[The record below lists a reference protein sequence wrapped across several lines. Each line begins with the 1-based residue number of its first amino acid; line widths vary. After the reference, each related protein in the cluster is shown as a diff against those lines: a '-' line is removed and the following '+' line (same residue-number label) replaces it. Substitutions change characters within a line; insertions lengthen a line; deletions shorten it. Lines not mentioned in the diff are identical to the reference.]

1 METVMS
7 YWLKMHRSLTGDVV
21 VAVCDSE
28 LVGLKL
34 RVRDGYEVF
43 VSPDFYMG
51 RMVDW
56 EGVKSAIEGATIINL
71 LGNDV
76 VSRAI
81 SDGLVCESACIEVGG
96 IKHVQLFR

>member
-1 METVMS
+1 MS
-7 YWLKMHRSLTGDVV
+7 YWVKTHRSLTGEIV

-28 LVGLKL
+28 LLGVRL
-34 RVRDGYEVF
+34 RVRDGYEAL

-51 RMVDW
+51 KRVDW
-56 EGVKSAIEGATIINL
+56 EGVKMALEEATIVNL

-81 SDGLVCESACIEVGG
+81 LEGIVDESACIEVGG
-96 IKHVQLFR
+96 IKHVQLFK

>member
-1 METVMS
+1 MS
-7 YWLKMHRSLTGDVV
+7 YWMKMHRSLTGEVV

-28 LVGLKL
+28 LLGSRLK
-34 RVRDGYEVF
+34 VRDGYEVS

-51 RMVDW
+51 RVVDW
-56 EGVKSAIEGATIINL
+56 EGVKKAMEDATIVNL

-81 SDGLVCESACIEVGG
+81 SEGLVSESACIEVGG